1 MSAPEFMVG
10 TASWTDKTL
19 IETTDFYPPDVKTA
33 EDRLR
38 FYAAQFRT
46 VEVDSTFYAIPAERN
61 AELWR
66 ERTPPGFVFNIK
78 AFAWL
83 TQHPTDASRLPKDI
97 KQMLPEADRA
107 KRRLGVSRQRCS
119 RCGIQYVLEFSRAA
133 ASSGSVERR
142 LAGDAAL
149 PVPALLRL

>member
-10 TASWTDKTL
+10 TALVDRQTL
-19 IETTDFYPPDVKTA
+19 IETTDFYPPHVKSA

-38 FYAAQFRT
+38 FYAAQFKT
-46 VEVDSTFYAIPAERN
+46 VEVDSTYYAIPAERN

-83 TQHPTDASRLPKDI
+83 TQHPTDASRLPKDLR
-97 KQMLPEADRA
+97 QMLPEAERA
-107 KRRLGVSRQRCS
+107 KRRLGFPGKDPFDAAFACSGVRWRRSSR
-119 RCGIQYVLEFSRAA
+119 
-133 ASSGSVERR
+133 GSVEGR
-142 LAGDAAL
+142 LAGDAAI

>member
-1 MSAPEFMVG
+1 MGAPEFMVG

-38 FYAAQFRT
+38 FYAAQFKT
-46 VEVDSTFYAIPAERN
+46 VEVDSTYYAIPAERN

-83 TQHPTDASRLPKDI
+83 TQHVGPRE
-97 KQMLPEADRA
+97 Q
-107 KRRLGVSRQRCS
+107 QH
-119 RCGIQYVLEFSRAA
+119 
-133 ASSGSVERR
+133 
-142 LAGDAAL
+142 AGA
-149 PVPALLRL
+149 VVRI